1 MIDFLPENELGDFN
15 MDNKDLLLVLIGV
28 LMLLVAIKKLFS
40 SITQVSQDINP
51 NANEELSYDLRY
63 KQIYYIISFQREVK
77 KWKRL

>member
-1 MIDFLPENELGDFN
+1 

-40 SITQVSQDINP
+40 SITQVSQDINT
-51 NANEELSYDLRY
+51 NDNEELSYDLRY

>member
-1 MIDFLPENELGDFN
+1 